1 MSINKFTP
9 PTNRNWG
16 HLGFI
21 KNLVLMVV
29 MIVTTSNT
37 YGQAHFEVIDG
48 LRYLI
53 DENANTA
60 TLVANPDEKYAGVI
74 VIPEKVT
81 SKNEKECLVTALS
94 DNCFNSSNITSIT
107 IPPSVTSLGDGCF
120 SSCSYL
126 TNITISSIT
135 SLGDNCFSFCSDLTS
150 ITIPSSVTSLGKFCF
165 SFCKSLTSITIP
177 FSVISLGG
185 GCFQDCTSL
194 TSITIPSSI
203 ASIDTF
209 CFYDCNKLETIY
221 FKGSRPND
229 LINSSIPTTCIFY
242 VPKEYLQ
249 DYKDAIGSKY
259 SYIFAWNSGE
269 DSPTDKCMVPTI
281 TYAEGKLRFASS
293 TKGAEYHYTITHSD
307 IAKDSYSQDG
317 EVALSATCSIS
328 AYATADGYQPS
339 DKATATLYWIDAKI
353 ENEPSANINTVKT
366 RGIIASSN

>member
-1 MSINKFTP
+1 
-9 PTNRNWG
+9 
-16 HLGFI
+16 
-21 KNLVLMVV
+21 MVV
-29 MIVTTSNT
+29 MIVATSNA

-107 IPPSVTSLGDGCF
+107 IPPSVT
-120 SSCSYL
+120 
-126 TNITISSIT
+126 
-135 SLGDNCFSFCSDLTS
+135 
-150 ITIPSSVTSLGKFCF
+150 
-165 SFCKSLTSITIP
+165 
-177 FSVISLGG
+177 SLGG

-293 TKGAEYHYTITHSD
+293 TKGAEYHYTITDSD

-339 DKATATLYWIDAKI
+339 DKATATLCWIDAKI

>member
-1 MSINKFTP
+1 
-9 PTNRNWG
+9 
-16 HLGFI
+16 
-21 KNLVLMVV
+21 MVV

-94 DNCFNSSNITSIT
+94 DNCFNSSNI
-107 IPPSVTSLGDGCF
+107 
-120 SSCSYL
+120 
-126 TNITISSIT
+126 
-135 SLGDNCFSFCSDLTS
+135 TS

-293 TKGAEYHYTITHSD
+293 TKGAEYHYTITDSD

>member
-1 MSINKFTP
+1 MSIKKFTP

-16 HLGFI
+16 NLGFI
-21 KNLVLMVV
+21 KSLILMVV
-29 MIVTTSNT
+29 MIVATSNA

-107 IPPSVTSLGDGCF
+107 IPPSVT
-120 SSCSYL
+120 
-126 TNITISSIT
+126 
-135 SLGDNCFSFCSDLTS
+135 
-150 ITIPSSVTSLGKFCF
+150 
-165 SFCKSLTSITIP
+165 
-177 FSVISLGG
+177 SLGG

-293 TKGAEYHYTITHSD
+293 TKGAEYHYTITDSD

-317 EVALSATCSIS
+317 EVALSAACSIS

-339 DKATATLYWIDAKI
+339 DKATANLYWIDAKI

>member
-1 MSINKFTP
+1 MSIKKFTP

-16 HLGFI
+16 NLGFI
-21 KNLVLMVV
+21 KSLILMVV
-29 MIVTTSNT
+29 MIVATSNA

-126 TNITISSIT
+126 TSITISSIT

-165 SFCKSLTSITIP
+165 
-177 FSVISLGG
+177 
-185 GCFQDCTSL
+185 
-194 TSITIPSSI
+194 
-203 ASIDTF
+203 A
-209 CFYDCNKLETIY
+209 YCNKLETIY

-293 TKGAEYHYTITHSD
+293 TKGAEYHYTITDSD

-339 DKATATLYWIDAKI
+339 DKATANLYWIDAKI

>member
-1 MSINKFTP
+1 
-9 PTNRNWG
+9 
-16 HLGFI
+16 
-21 KNLVLMVV
+21 MVV

-94 DNCFNSSNITSIT
+94 DNCFNSSNI
-107 IPPSVTSLGDGCF
+107 
-120 SSCSYL
+120 
-126 TNITISSIT
+126 
-135 SLGDNCFSFCSDLTS
+135 
-150 ITIPSSVTSLGKFCF
+150 
-165 SFCKSLTSITIP
+165 TSITIP

-293 TKGAEYHYTITHSD
+293 TKGAEYHYTITDSD

>member
-1 MSINKFTP
+1 
-9 PTNRNWG
+9 
-16 HLGFI
+16 
-21 KNLVLMVV
+21 MVV

-107 IPPSVTSLGDGCF
+107 IPPSVTSLGDGF
-120 SSCSYL
+120 
-126 TNITISSIT
+126 
-135 SLGDNCFSFCSDLTS
+135 
-150 ITIPSSVTSLGKFCF
+150 
-165 SFCKSLTSITIP
+165 
-177 FSVISLGG
+177 
-185 GCFQDCTSL
+185 FQDCTSL

-293 TKGAEYHYTITHSD
+293 TKGAEYHYTITDSD

>member
-1 MSINKFTP
+1 MSIKKFTP

-107 IPPSVTSLGDGCF
+107 IPPSVTSLGD
-120 SSCSYL
+120 
-126 TNITISSIT
+126 
-135 SLGDNCFSFCSDLTS
+135 
-150 ITIPSSVTSLGKFCF
+150 
-165 SFCKSLTSITIP
+165 
-177 FSVISLGG
+177 

-293 TKGAEYHYTITHSD
+293 TKGAEYHYTITDSD

-339 DKATATLYWIDAKI
+339 DKATEIGRAH
-353 ENEPSANINTVKT
+353 V
-366 RGIIASSN
+366 

>member
-1 MSINKFTP
+1 
-9 PTNRNWG
+9 
-16 HLGFI
+16 
-21 KNLVLMVV
+21 MVV

-107 IPPSVTSLGDGCF
+107 IPS
-120 SSCSYL
+120 
-126 TNITISSIT
+126 
-135 SLGDNCFSFCSDLTS
+135 
-150 ITIPSSVTSLGKFCF
+150 
-165 SFCKSLTSITIP
+165 
-177 FSVISLGG
+177 SVISLGG

-293 TKGAEYHYTITHSD
+293 TKGAEYHYTITDSD

>member
-1 MSINKFTP
+1 
-9 PTNRNWG
+9 
-16 HLGFI
+16 
-21 KNLVLMVV
+21 MVV
-29 MIVTTSNT
+29 MIVATSNA

-94 DNCFNSSNITSIT
+94 DNCFNSSNI
-107 IPPSVTSLGDGCF
+107 
-120 SSCSYL
+120 
-126 TNITISSIT
+126 
-135 SLGDNCFSFCSDLTS
+135 TS

-293 TKGAEYHYTITHSD
+293 TKGAEYHYTITDSD

-317 EVALSATCSIS
+317 EVALSAACSIS

-339 DKATATLYWIDAKI
+339 DKATANLYWIDAKI

>member
-94 DNCFNSSNITSIT
+94 DNCFNSSNI
-107 IPPSVTSLGDGCF
+107 
-120 SSCSYL
+120 
-126 TNITISSIT
+126 
-135 SLGDNCFSFCSDLTS
+135 TS

-269 DSPTDKCMVPTI
+269 DSPTDKCIVPTI

-293 TKGAEYHYTITHSD
+293 TKGAEYHYTITDSD

>member
-1 MSINKFTP
+1 MSIKKFTP

-120 SSCSYL
+120 
-126 TNITISSIT
+126 
-135 SLGDNCFSFCSDLTS
+135 
-150 ITIPSSVTSLGKFCF
+150 
-165 SFCKSLTSITIP
+165 
-177 FSVISLGG
+177 
-185 GCFQDCTSL
+185 QDCTSL

-293 TKGAEYHYTITHSD
+293 QKV
-307 IAKDSYSQDG
+307 Q
-317 EVALSATCSIS
+317 SI
-328 AYATADGYQPS
+328 
-339 DKATATLYWIDAKI
+339 
-353 ENEPSANINTVKT
+353 
-366 RGIIASSN
+366 IIP

>member
-1 MSINKFTP
+1 
-9 PTNRNWG
+9 
-16 HLGFI
+16 
-21 KNLVLMVV
+21 MVV

-107 IPPSVTSLGDGCF
+107 IPPSVTSLRD
-120 SSCSYL
+120 
-126 TNITISSIT
+126 
-135 SLGDNCFSFCSDLTS
+135 
-150 ITIPSSVTSLGKFCF
+150 
-165 SFCKSLTSITIP
+165 
-177 FSVISLGG
+177 

-293 TKGAEYHYTITHSD
+293 TKGAEYHYTITDSD